1 MEKLTSNTI
10 GGGNKWKSFKEW
22 LEEVGKSPKDLI
34 GTYPVVR
41 VFPPQRFPTAT
52 LVFWVDDKGHPEGG
66 YGVKKAISPR
76 EWAVIAPLFTEGKVA
91 KGFVLF
97 LSFEGGE
104 YAILKDTSP
113 EAVYVPANG
122 GGWELA

>member
-1 MEKLTSNTI
+1 MEKLTSGNV

-22 LEEVGKSPKDLI
+22 LEEIKKSPKDLV
-34 GTYPVVR
+34 GTYAVVR
-41 VFPPQRFPTAT
+41 VFPPSKFPTGT
-52 LVFWVDDKGHPEGG
+52 LVFWVDDKSHPEEG
-66 YGVKKAISPR
+66 YGVKKTISPR
-76 EWAVIAPLFTEGKVA
+76 EWAAIAPLFIEGKVA

-97 LSFEGGE
+97 ISFEGGE
-104 YAILKDTSP
+104 YAILKDISP